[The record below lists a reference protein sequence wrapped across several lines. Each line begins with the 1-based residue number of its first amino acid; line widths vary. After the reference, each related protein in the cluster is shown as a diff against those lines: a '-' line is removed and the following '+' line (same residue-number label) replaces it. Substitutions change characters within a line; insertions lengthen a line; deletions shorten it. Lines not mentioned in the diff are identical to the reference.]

1 MKTNTGLWW
10 ILSGFFLLIF
20 IVYTAWNLLSHWD
33 TNATGGQQMW
43 ETVTLSIEWVGSV
56 GLLFATLMSALIAFY
71 IGRVHKAQQ
80 GELPE
85 DILTADIDDGDPEAG
100 EFSPWSWWPIVL
112 AASAAVAILG
122 LAVGV
127 WMFPIGLAIFVIAI
141 VGWVYEYYRG
151 YFAR

>member
-1 MKTNTGLWW
+1 MRSNTVIWW
-10 ILSGFFLLIF
+10 LLSVFFLVVAVIYIGWSLI
-20 IVYTAWNLLSHWD
+20 VHWD
-33 TNATGGQQMW
+33 QYSAAGQSAW
-43 ETVTLSIEWVGSV
+43 ETITLSIEWVGSV
-56 GLLFATLMSALIAFY
+56 ALLFAAIMAAFIAFY
-71 IGRVHKAQQ
+71 VGRVHKAQG

-85 DILTADIDDGDPEAG
+85 DVLTSDIDDGDPEIG

-112 AASAAVAILG
+112 AASAAVGVLG

-127 WMFPIGLAIFVIAI
+127 WMFPIGLAIFVVAI

>member
-10 ILSGFFLLIF
+10 LLSAFFFLMF
-20 IVYTAWNLLSHWD
+20 VVYTIWNVLAHWD
-33 TNATGGQQMW
+33 THAAPDVSGW
-43 ETVTLSIEWVGSV
+43 EVFTLSTEWVGTV
-56 GLLFATLMSALIAFY
+56 ALLFVTLMAAFIAFY
-71 IGRVHKAQQ
+71 IGRVHKAQR

-112 AASAAVAILG
+112 AASAAVGILG

-127 WMFPIGLAIFVIAI
+127 WMFPIGLAIFVVAI